1 MKRIV
6 LIGIVLTIAF
16 LSMRQSKKKTIGLL
30 VPIEHRA
37 MEEMV
42 RGFKEG
48 ACGIEVDVQNGQGD
62 LTIQR
67 AIIESLSRHE
77 VIAAMGTDASLLS
90 LKRVGRVVAIDVT
103 DQVKHTENS
112 TGVRESSIE
121 PSYRFIRE
129 LLPDFKKVAM
139 VYSCSDKNYQMVE
152 RFSSF
157 AKDDGIVVQPIMVQ
171 SLADLYLLAGSIEED
186 VDAIFIAKDHLVASG
201 APILAK
207 VAENLRIPLISSDE
221 GTVHAG
227 SSVAVGNR
235 EFDIGK
241 RGGEIAAKILQ
252 GVSAKE
258 IPMEPISK
266 ITLFFNEEACH
277 KQGLTLEDVQRVAKN
292 LKVEKRDVFAC
303 C

>member
-1 MKRIV
+1 MKRVI
-6 LIGIVLTIAF
+6 LIGVVLMIAF
-16 LSMRQSKKKTIGLL
+16 LSMQQSKKKSIGLL

-67 AIIESLSRHE
+67 AIIENFAKYE
-77 VIAAMGTDASLLS
+77 VIAAIGTDASLLALS
-90 LKRVGRVVAIDVT
+90 RAGRVVAVDVT

-121 PSYRFIRE
+121 PSYRFIKE
-129 LLPDFKKVAM
+129 LLPDLKKVAM
-139 VYSCSDKNYQMVE
+139 VYSSSDKNYQMVE
-152 RFSSF
+152 RFSSY
-157 AKDDGIVVQPIMVQ
+157 AKGDGIVVQPVMVQ
-171 SLADLYLLAGSIEED
+171 SLSELYLLAESIEKD

-207 VAENLRIPLISSDE
+207 IAEKLKIPLISSDE

-227 SSVAVGNR
+227 SSVALGNR
-235 EFDIGK
+235 EFDVGK
-241 RGGEIAAKILQ
+241 RSGEIAAKILQ
-252 GVSAKE
+252 GVNAQE
-258 IPMEPISK
+258 IPMEPVSK
-266 ITLFFNEEACH
+266 MVIFFNEEACR
-277 KQGLTLEDVQRVAKN
+277 KQGLQIEEVQRVAK
-292 LKVEKRDVFAC
+292 VENCDVFAC